1 MKRWFACAAL
11 FVFASLAHGQSVA
24 ILRGRVTD
32 SSGAV
37 IGGAKIKLTLV
48 NTGIVREIAT
58 DPSGAYEFS
67 QLQPGRYTL
76 EAFADGFQTTR
87 RESLDLI
94 VATTSTVDVTLGVLS
109 VKQEV
114 LVTGESAVA
123 VNTSDATI
131 GNAFNEAQVAQLPI
145 EGRNVVELLSLQPG
159 VTFLGKFA
167 GNNDGD
173 SRSGAVNGA
182 RSDQS
187 NVTLDGVDVNDQN
200 KGYAFNSVLRM
211 TQDSVEEFRVTT
223 SNPNADAGR
232 GSGAQVTLVTKSG
245 TNSLHGSVYEYNRN
259 ALFTANDYFN
269 KQTQLQNDEP
279 NKQPPLIRNVF
290 GAAVGGPVRKDKLFF
305 FLNYE
310 GRRDAE
316 GDVPT
321 RTVPGAA
328 MRDGVVQYL
337 CQTNSDGSHDT
348 STCPGGS
355 IQGLSGQ
362 SYSFAPGYNALGPA
376 EIKNMDP
383 LGVGLNQSMLTV
395 FNSYPTANVFN
406 GVGDGLNTFGY
417 RFVSTLHRS
426 YNTYIARLDYN
437 LSKNNILFWRGNL
450 MNDDEPGSPQFP
462 GQSASSSFLTNNKG
476 FALGYTAILRPT
488 LVSNFR
494 WGLTR
499 QGGSNSGAS
508 TEPGVGL
515 QGLDSPV
522 AFSRT
527 SGFHIPVNN
536 FIEDLA
542 WTHGNHSFS
551 FGTNLRIIH
560 DARLSTANSFP
571 DASINTGWLGP
582 SSAVANTGQP
592 LDPAASGYAAVD
604 PSVGYNYDSAI
615 MDLVGVVTEGDAIYN
630 YARNGDALALGAPVQ
645 REYHWNEWDFYGQDT
660 WRLRKSLTVT
670 LGLKYSYLQVP
681 TEIHGLQVGPC
692 VFSGSTCQPYALT
705 DFYDAS
711 AQQGSTG
718 GSASNVPTVSFGLNG
733 RSNGRPD
740 FWTPDKKDFSPRI
753 ALAWSPSFDG
763 GLLGAIFGG
772 AGKSSI
778 RAGYGLIYD
787 HFGAAIVNTFD
798 TSGSFGLSSDISNPP
813 GVLSTTTA
821 PRFQGIS
828 DIPDGLLPAAPA
840 GGFPATPDTSLFAIS
855 WGIDNKVKSPYSHLL
870 DFSVSREISPS
881 TSLEISYVG
890 RLAHRLLVQQDVA
903 MPLNLKAG
911 GIDYFTAA
919 SGLSKLAYAG
929 SDVSQVPNS
938 PYWQSLFGALD
949 GADIGYGPLSATQNV
964 YELFLNNLGNETY
977 ALFELDLPDSQS
989 HAGINTGSHTYPSYR
1004 FYHDQYSA
1012 LYAWRSIGKSYY
1024 NAMEIVLR
1032 HKFREGLQADFN
1044 YTYSKSIDWTSQAER
1059 LGTSG
1064 GNNNA
1069 QIINSWD
1076 PNQLEGVSDFDMTH
1090 QVNANYLWQI
1100 PVGRGRHFAQNSNRF
1115 LDALIGGWQLTGIVR
1130 WTSGLP
1136 YAVDNGSRWPTNW
1149 DIEGFATLDHPIPA
1163 GATKRGSGPQMF
1175 DNPDAVFSS
1184 FRLALPGESG
1194 TRNPLRGDGY
1204 YSWDTG
1210 LDKTFSLTERAKLQL
1225 RWEIFNV
1232 TNSVRFD
1239 PHSINANMDNQASFG
1254 YAGSTLTDK
1263 RVMQI
1268 ALRLEF

>member
-1 MKRWFACAAL
+1 MKRFLAVAFLLVFSYATFA
-11 FVFASLAHGQSVA
+11 QSVA

-32 SSGAV
+32 ASGASV
-37 IGGAKIKLTLV
+37 ANASIKLTLV
-48 NTGIVREIAT
+48 TTGAVREGTA
-58 DPSGAYEFS
+58 DSNGGYEFS

-76 EAFADGFQTTR
+76 EASAPGFQTTR
-87 RESLDLI
+87 REALDLL
-94 VATTSTVDVTLGVLS
+94 VATTSTIDVTLGVES

-114 LVTGESAVA
+114 LVTGEAAVA
-123 VNTSDATI
+123 VNTTDATL
-131 GNAFNEAQVAQLPI
+131 GNAFNEKQVADLPI

-159 VTFLGKFA
+159 VTFIGKFA
-167 GNNDGD
+167 GNSDDD

-223 SNPNADAGR
+223 SNPNSDAGR

-245 TNSLHGSVYEYNRN
+245 TNAFHGSAYEYNRN

-269 KQTQLQNDEP
+269 KQTQLENGEP
-279 NKQPPLIRNVF
+279 NKQPQLIRNVF
-290 GAAVGGPVRKDKLFF
+290 GGSVGGPIIKDKLFF
-305 FLNYE
+305 FSNYE

-316 GDVPT
+316 GEVQT

-328 MRDGVVQYL
+328 MRDGIVQYN
-337 CQTNSDGSHDT
+337 CPTNPDGSADT
-348 STCPGGS
+348 ATCPGGS

-362 SYSFAPGYNALGPA
+362 TYSILPGTNALGPDQ
-376 EIKNMDP
+376 IKNMDP
-383 LGVGLNQSMLTV
+383 LHVGLNQPMLQV
-395 FNSYPTANVFN
+395 FNSYPDANVFT
-406 GVGDGLNTFGY
+406 GIGDTLNTFGY
-417 RFVSTLHRS
+417 RFVSTLHRR
-426 YNTYIARLDYN
+426 YNTYIAKVDYN
-437 LSKNNILFWRGNL
+437 LNKNNILFWRGNL
-450 MNDDEPGSPQFP
+450 INDNEPGAPQFP
-462 GQSASSSFLTNNKG
+462 GQPASSVLLANNKG
-476 FALGYTAILRPT
+476 FALGYTAIIRPT

-494 WGLTR
+494 WGFTR

-508 TEPGVGL
+508 IEPSVGL
-515 QGLDSPV
+515 QGIDSPV
-522 AFSRT
+522 SFSRT
-527 SGFHIPVNN
+527 SSYHIPVNN
-536 FIEDLA
+536 FVEDLA

-551 FGTNLRIIH
+551 FGTNLRVIH
-560 DARLSTANSFP
+560 DARVSTANSFP
-571 DASINTGWLGP
+571 DGSINTGWLGP

-592 LDPAASGYAAVD
+592 LDPAASGYIPVD
-604 PSVGYNYDSAI
+604 SADGFNYDSAI

-630 YARNGDALALGAPVQ
+630 YNKNGDALALGAPVQ

-660 WRLRKSLTVT
+660 WRLTKTFTVT

-681 TEIHGLQVGPC
+681 TEIHGSQVGPC
-692 VFSGSTCQPYALT
+692 VFSGSTCAPYALT
-705 DFYDAS
+705 DFYNSS
-711 AQQGSTG
+711 AQEGLNG

-733 RSNGRPD
+733 RSNGQPD
-740 FWTPDKKDFSPRI
+740 FWTPDKHDFSPRVG
-753 ALAWSPSFDG
+753 LAWSPSFDH

-772 AGKSSI
+772 AGKSSV

-798 TSGSFGLSSDISNPP
+798 TTGSFGLSSNISNPP
-813 GVLSTTTA
+813 GFLSTTTA

-828 DIPDGLLPAAPA
+828 DIPDGLLPPAPT

-855 WGIDNKVKSPYSHLL
+855 WGIDNKVKTPYSHLL
-870 DFSVSREISPS
+870 DFSVTREITPS
-881 TSLEISYVG
+881 TSVEVSYVG

-903 MPLNLKAG
+903 MPLNLKAAG
-911 GIDYFTAA
+911 TDYFAAA
-919 SGLSKLAYAG
+919 SALSKLAYAG
-929 SDVSQVPNS
+929 TDVSQVPNS
-938 PYWQSLFGALD
+938 PYWQTLFGALD

-964 YELFLNNLGNETY
+964 YEIMSNNLGNETY
-977 ALFELDLPDSQS
+977 GLFELDLPDSQS
-989 HAGINTGSHTYPSYR
+989 GAGINTGNHTYPSYR

-1012 LYAWRSIGKSYY
+1012 LYAWRSIGKSYF
-1024 NAMEIVLR
+1024 NALEVVLR
-1032 HKFREGLQADFN
+1032 HKFRQGLQADFN

-1064 GNNNA
+1064 GVNNA

-1076 PNQLEGVSDFDMTH
+1076 PNQLEGASDFDMTH
-1090 QVNANYLWQI
+1090 QINANYLWQI
-1100 PVGRGRHFAQNSNRF
+1100 PVGHGRHFASNSKRF
-1115 LDALIGGWQLTGIVR
+1115 VDAVIGGWQLTGIVR

-1136 YAVDNGSRWPTNW
+1136 YGVDNGSRWPTNW
-1149 DIEGFATLDHPIPA
+1149 DIEGFATLDHPLPG
-1163 GATKRGSGPQMF
+1163 GATKRGSGPNMF
-1175 DNPDAVFSS
+1175 ANPDAVFSA
-1184 FRLALPGESG
+1184 FRQALPGESG

-1210 LDKTFSLTERAKLQL
+1210 LDKTFAITERANLQF
-1225 RWEIFNV
+1225 RWEVFNV

-1239 PHSINANMDNQASFG
+1239 PHSISANLDNQVNFG
-1254 YAGSTLTDK
+1254 VAGSTLTDK

-1268 ALRLEF
+1268 ALRFEF